1 MLSDPL
7 PQPISTPLAGVR
19 VLDIVSGGM
28 ALTGRVFADFGALVT
43 RVDFQNGGQE
53 RSDPDRAITR
63 TDIEQL
69 ALGRGKLALGIDR
82 AVPADRDRLLNAIR
96 DCDILINDGGLAA
109 LEDARFANAALQA
122 ANPALIILNLSDFG
136 EASPLACWRATN
148 PVLHALSGGLSRS
161 GRPGHPPVMP
171 PEAIATACAAVHAAF
186 VALLAFAER
195 LESGRGD
202 LLDFSILDGVVQ
214 ALDPGFGVNGSAAA
228 GVRAS
233 ELPRGRP
240 DVHHQYPI
248 IPCADGYVRLCVLSP
263 RQWQAMF
270 KWMGEPAEFADPAYE
285 QLRTR
290 FNSTTLVPAIARFFA
305 DKTRAELEQ
314 QGQAIGVPT
323 AALQSAD
330 DAIDSDQNRSRQL
343 YEAHSLRGVDIR
355 LPRAPVEVDG
365 TRLPLTTPDR
375 DAQRARAAL
384 LSSDTGV
391 PRARSAGPLQ
401 GLRVIDMGVI
411 VVGAETGRLL
421 ADAGADVIK
430 IENPAFPDGV
440 RQTQDG
446 SVMSPSFAAGGRNK
460 RSLSLNL
467 RDPEGKA
474 LFLDLV
480 AQADVLLSN
489 FKPGTLDALGFD
501 DETLRAINPG
511 LVSIQ
516 SSAFGS
522 TGPRSRQLGYG
533 PLVRAATGLSALWC
547 SPDDPGSFSDAM
559 TVYPDHVAGRL
570 GALSVLALL
579 VRRRATGTGGQ
590 ATIAQAEIILD
601 HLGVDMAA
609 ASLRAQGQQI
619 DDDPDALWGV
629 YPCGGDDDWCVVTI
643 ENDAQWTALAR
654 LIGFD
659 GQGVINRS
667 DRARH
672 RPAIEHAL
680 TSWLAE
686 RSSYEAMERLQASG
700 VPAGAMLRVADMP
713 GFPHFASRGFFR
725 EIAHPAILE
734 PFLVEARPV
743 RAQNM
748 PDPDQ
753 APAPLIG
760 QDSDA
765 VLSDWLR
772 LSPSQVQDLTARN
785 IIGTIR

>member
-1 MLSDPL
+1 MLTDPM
-7 PQPISTPLAGVR
+7 PQPASAPLAGVR
-19 VLDIVSGGM
+19 VLDIASGGM
-28 ALTGRVFADFGALVT
+28 ALTGRVLADFGAQVT
-43 RVDFQNGGQE
+43 RVDFQNDGSG
-53 RSDPDRAITR
+53 RSDPDRPMTR
-63 TDIEQL
+63 NDIEWL
-69 ALGRGKLALGIDR
+69 ALGRSKLALAIDG
-82 AVPADRDRLLNAIR
+82 AVPADRDRLLKAIG
-96 DCDILINDGGLAA
+96 DCDILINDDRLVA

-122 ANPALIILNLSDFG
+122 ADPALVILNLSAFG
-136 EASPLACWRATN
+136 EAGPLAHWRATN

-161 GRPGHPPVMP
+161 GRPGKPPVMP

-186 VALLAFAER
+186 VALLAFTER

-270 KWMGEPAEFADPAYE
+270 TWMGSPAEFADPAFA

-290 FNSTTLVPAIARFFA
+290 FNSRTLVPAIARFFA

-323 AALQSAD
+323 AALQSAEE
-330 DAIDSDQNRSRQL
+330 AIDSDQNRSRQL
-343 YEAHSLRGVDIR
+343 YEVHRLSGFDIC
-355 LPRAPVEVDG
+355 LPRAPIEVDG
-365 TRLPLTTPDR
+365 VRLPLMTPDR
-375 DAQRARAAL
+375 DAKRARSAL
-384 LSSDTGV
+384 MGCDPGV

-440 RQTQDG
+440 RQTEDG
-446 SVMSPSFAAGGRNK
+446 SAMSPSFAAGGRNK

-474 LFLDLV
+474 LFLELV
-480 AQADVLLSN
+480 AEADVLLSN

-501 DETLRAINPG
+501 GETLLAVNPG

-516 SSAFGS
+516 SSAFGPS
-522 TGPRSRQLGYG
+522 GPRSRQLGYG

-570 GALSVLALL
+570 GALSALALL
-579 VRRRATGTGGQ
+579 VRRKATGAGGK

-609 ASLRAQGQQI
+609 ASLRAQGQEI
-619 DDDPDALWGV
+619 DDDTDTPWGV
-629 YPCGGDDDWCVVTI
+629 YPCGGDDEWCVVTV
-643 ENDAQWTALAR
+643 ENDTQWTALAR
-654 LIGFD
+654 LIGFE
-659 GQGVINRS
+659 GHGFANRA
-667 DRARH
+667 DRAQH

-680 TSWLAE
+680 TKWLAVH
-686 RSSYEAMERLQASG
+686 SSREAMETLQASG
-700 VPAGAMLRVADMP
+700 IPAGTMLRVADMP
-713 GFPHFASRGFFR
+713 GFPHFVSRGFFR
-725 EIAHPAILE
+725 EIAHPTIRA

-743 RAQNM
+743 RARNM

-765 VLSDWLR
+765 VLSDWLGM
-772 LSPSQVQDLTARN
+772 SPSQVQDLMLRN